1 MWTCVESRDGEFG
14 QVIRKIVFG
23 DIYEN
28 EDYARQQIPIPKNI
42 ELKMGKSVTYFESAT
57 IETAAV
63 VCSSRTHQNMDALDI
78 VSRILNT
85 EPEMEN
91 FLATYNLCKPGV
103 THFYGKIILAYEFLK
118 SKLDDF
124 RSVTVV
130 PMEPEM
136 LPLSALPCSEIKIE
150 QSEYEPNEMDYGESE
165 LMIDEIDTDEGKL
178 DTSENNQISMLS
190 ADDAA
195 RLTEMLVS
203 VQNNAPQDLVLTGSI
218 SNLLGQGRPQR
229 PLAPAPSKKSP
240 NSSGSYRKTK
250 SPWNKLNSSKRNK
263 IDKETTGD
271 ALTSRYRDT
280 LIHKF
285 DKDELIVRLNRD
297 EVEFRPY
304 FDEQF
309 CFLRLVVVDRK
320 VSNYIYCVNCKQ
332 LLCFFAININSG
344 GKVQTNTIKKHSS
357 VCKSSA
363 TQAFVEN
370 YSNIATSI

>member
-42 ELKMGKSVTYFESAT
+42 ELKMGKSVTFFESAT

-63 VCSSRTHQNMDALDI
+63 VCSSRTHKNMDALDI

-91 FLATYNLCKPGV
+91 FLAAYKLYKPGV

-136 LPLSALPCSEIKIE
+136 LPHSALPCSEIKIE
-150 QSEYEPNEMDYGESE
+150 QSEFEHTEIDYGESE
-165 LMIDEIDTDEGKL
+165 LMIDEIEPDECKF
-178 DTSENNQISMLS
+178 DASENDQLSMLS

-203 VQNNAPQDLVLTGSI
+203 AQNNTPQDLVLTGSI
-218 SNLLGQGRPQR
+218 SNLLGQGRPHR
-229 PLAPAPSKKSP
+229 TLAPAPSKKSP
-240 NSSGSYRKTK
+240 TSSGSFRKTK
-250 SPWNKLNSSKRNK
+250 SPWNKLNGSKRNK
-263 IDKETTGD
+263 IDKGD
-271 ALTSRYRDT
+271 SLTSRYRDT

-285 DKDELIVRLNRD
+285 DKDELILKLNRD

-344 GKVQTNTIKKHSS
+344 GKVQVSTFSF
-357 VCKSSA
+357 A
-363 TQAFVEN
+363 FRQAIFSDQHYQE
-370 YSNIATSI
+370 T

>member
-1 MWTCVESRDGEFG
+1 
-14 QVIRKIVFG
+14 
-23 DIYEN
+23 
-28 EDYARQQIPIPKNI
+28 
-42 ELKMGKSVTYFESAT
+42 MG
-57 IETAAV
+57 
-63 VCSSRTHQNMDALDI
+63 
-78 VSRILNT
+78 
-85 EPEMEN
+85 
-91 FLATYNLCKPGV
+91 
-103 THFYGKIILAYEFLK
+103 
-118 SKLDDF
+118 
-124 RSVTVV
+124 
-130 PMEPEM
+130 
-136 LPLSALPCSEIKIE
+136 
-150 QSEYEPNEMDYGESE
+150 DYGESE
-165 LMIDEIDTDEGKL
+165 LMIDEIGTDEAKFNA
-178 DTSENNQISMLS
+178 SENDQLSMLS

-195 RLTEMLVS
+195 RITEMLVS
-203 VQNNAPQDLVLTGSI
+203 AQNNAPQDLVLTGSI

-240 NSSGSYRKTK
+240 NSSGGYRKTK
-250 SPWNKLNSSKRNK
+250 SPWNKLNNSKRNK
-263 IDKETTGD
+263 IEKETTGVTG
-271 ALTSRYRDT
+271 ASLTSRYRDT

-363 TQAFVEN
+363 TQSFVEN
-370 YSNIATSI
+370 YLSIATSI